1 MKRTKTPEMAA
12 RNVPTDNYIYAYYQ
26 QISDGSVT
34 VGKWIRMWYEQI
46 VHGLEEKRFFFDQKK
61 ANETINFVERFCHH
75 HEGPLAPG
83 LITLEL
89 WQKAM
94 LSVIYG
100 ITDSSG
106 KRQFREIVINIG
118 RKQGKTALM
127 SALACHHLFK
137 DGGYGARVYVCAP
150 KEQQARLC
158 YEGIYQT
165 IRKEP
170 VMDRMTKRRRT
181 DLYIESNNSSAQ
193 PLAFSSKKS
202 DGLNISMA
210 ILDEFGAFAGEAG
223 MRQAEVVKSSQGARD
238 EPLMFYP
245 STANFVNEGLYD
257 EVIKRCTA
265 VLNGTSKENRLA
277 PFLYMIDDPDK
288 WNDINEL
295 RKSLPNLGVSVSVD
309 YMLEEIAV
317 AEGSISKKSE
327 FLTKYCNVKQNSSL
341 AWFEAKLVAGMFGT
355 TYTLDD
361 FSGTYCLCG
370 LDLSQTTDLT
380 SSCALIERNGI
391 LWVFSHFWLPGE
403 KLAEATERD
412 QIPYEAMIRRGF
424 LSLSGDNFVDYHD
437 VYDWFRMLV
446 ETYKIYPLQIGYDR
460 YSSQYLCQD
469 LAAYGFHMESVFQG
483 FNLSGIEDNLEG
495 LMRNGQIRCADNNDL
510 LKIHF
515 MDAAQQM
522 ESNTS
527 VHPRK
532 KLIKISKNAHV
543 DGVAAILDAL
553 CMRQNHWAELGEQ
566 LKNAPRE

>member
-1 MKRTKTPEMAA
+1 MTRTKTPEMAA

-223 MRQAEVVKSSQGARD
+223 LRQAEVVKSSQGARD

-265 VLNGTSKENRLA
+265 VLNGTSKETRLA
-277 PFLYMIDDPDK
+277 PFLYMIDDPEK

-355 TYTLDD
+355 NYTLND

-380 SSCALIERNGI
+380 SACALIERNGI

-566 LKNAPRE
+566 LKNEN

>member
-34 VGKWIRMWYEQI
+34 AGKWIRMWYEQI

-223 MRQAEVVKSSQGARD
+223 LRQAEVVKSSQGARD

-265 VLNGTSKENRLA
+265 VLNGTSKETRLA
-277 PFLYMIDDPDK
+277 PFLYMIDDPEK

-355 TYTLDD
+355 NYTLND

-380 SSCALIERNGI
+380 SACALIERNGI
-391 LWVFSHFWLPGE
+391 LWVFSHFWLPGK

-446 ETYKIYPLQIGYDR
+446 EQYKIYPLQIGYDR

-566 LKNAPRE
+566 LKNEN